1 MTWPDWPSEFRTS
14 VVDSVQARIE
24 VSKVATPRTRDL
36 GQPMTPKDLKGLIAT
51 GEADLIEFKEKWYD
65 LSVKEGK
72 AVFVKD
78 VLALANTARPDA
90 PGYLLVGVA
99 DDKQVVGISDS
110 PSAETI
116 SQIISD
122 YTDPPVNAH
131 CRDYELNGKK
141 VSVLITSWGPA
152 TLHRSLR
159 DYPEILSSNEIY
171 VRRDRII
178 GTLTF
183 AEIEARI
190 REKDAR
196 LGPINREPIQFGFVQ
211 TDVSRTGL
219 VARVSNVTTEPVG
232 GVDVMIELRNARDP
246 MLVSRARRLSNA
258 TLGPGESREV
268 EVRMSE
274 ITFYLPVIDPK
285 KDDRSLMTMRNFG
298 RLEGDR
304 WLDATLHV
312 DYRDRDGFIRH
323 MEQRVAVEM

>member
-1 MTWPDWPSEFRTS
+1 MAS
-14 VVDSVQARIE
+14 
-24 VSKVATPRTRDL
+24 PRTKAPGQPLSKRDL
-36 GQPMTPKDLKGLIAT
+36 EELIAL
-51 GEADLIEFKEKWYD
+51 GESDLIEFKREWYD

-78 VLALANTARPDA
+78 VLALANTTRPAA
-90 PGYLLVGVA
+90 PGHLLIGVD
-99 DDKQVVGISDS
+99 DDKKVVGIADS

-131 CRDYELNGKK
+131 GRDYELNGKK
-141 VSVLITSWGPA
+141 VSVLTASWGPA

-159 DYPEILSSNEIY
+159 DYPGILSSNVAYI
-171 VRRDRII
+171 RRDQTI
-178 GTLTF
+178 GTLTL

-190 REKDAR
+190 REKESR
-196 LGPINREPIQFGFVQ
+196 LGPIKREPIQFGFVQ
-211 TDVSRTGL
+211 TDPSRGSGL
-219 VARVSNVTTEPVG
+219 VARVTNVTTEPVG
-232 GVDVMIELRNARDP
+232 GVDVMIDLRNARDP
-246 MLVSRARRLSNA
+246 RLFYRARRLSNA

-268 EVRMSE
+268 ELKAGE
-274 ITFYLPVIDPK
+274 ITFYVPVIDPK
-285 KDDRSLMTMRNFG
+285 ANEFRYMTVHDFG
-298 RLEGDR
+298 RHVGER